1 MAAARPPAA
10 APGSGAGLCLMRHFS
25 PAAEIPQGPF
35 LPSLGEDEG
44 LRVERG
50 PAGVQALLLTLMGRG
65 GRLMAADE
73 EGEESGS

>member
-1 MAAARPPAA
+1 M
-10 APGSGAGLCLMRHFS
+10 
-25 PAAEIPQGPF
+25 
-35 LPSLGEDEG
+35 GEDEG